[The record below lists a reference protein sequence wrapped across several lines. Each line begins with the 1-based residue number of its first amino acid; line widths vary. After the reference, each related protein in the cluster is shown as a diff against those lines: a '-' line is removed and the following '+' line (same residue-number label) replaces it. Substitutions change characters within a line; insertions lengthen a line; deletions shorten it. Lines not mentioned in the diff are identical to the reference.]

1 MFFLYS
7 LISQTKTH
15 LKCHRGSEMSWFN
28 IKRKWDLRSHWRH
41 RALAVHCPLEYIILN
56 YQTSLCHSRI
66 ERPVS
71 RDVNKGSLLKTRIL
85 QGRWAPLGQAA
96 FLPSPL
102 EESIPL
108 LMLLALPSSRGS
120 GTPASS
126 THNLCWVTQQS
137 FHPSPQDPW
146 QHKAWARR
154 YLERNE
160 KICKKKK
167 KYDFSKTGYFYKD
180 MTLAKRVFP
189 QKGRDISYSESSTNH
204 IKSQQNSW
212 PIHPLSMEAGAFS
225 V

>member
-66 ERPVS
+66 ECPVS
-71 RDVNKGSLLKTRIL
+71 RDVNKESLLKTRIL

-120 GTPASS
+120 DTPASS

-137 FHPSPQDPW
+137 FHPPPQDPW

-160 KICKKKK
+160 KICKKKNMTFPK
-167 KYDFSKTGYFYKD
+167 LGISIKIWSFQNGYFPK
-180 MTLAKRVFP
+180 KEIP
-189 QKGRDISYSESSTNH
+189 
-204 IKSQQNSW
+204 
-212 PIHPLSMEAGAFS
+212 PITSKANKIPDQYIP
-225 V
+225 